1 MQETS
6 PSHRQRHAL
15 RLQLVPDQPSPSLDD
30 ASSTSQPSCSAPSD
44 RDVSASVV
52 ARQTV
57 RKDSTEGVTVVSPH
71 LRRCLTEYDEYIDFL
86 PASVMD
92 VSSPSQRSGG
102 AERDDAKLEGLN
114 GPGKNGDRDSVLT
127 WPAKLAGSLSS
138 ALVQRRGVTR
148 PGSAAL
154 GSPLFSSFLA
164 DGRHGSRNRGDSA
177 GFAAGEGEPGGKQCL
192 PPLMTKQED
201 RLDMDDG
208 NVDPLEAQCGS
219 GRPRVLT
226 AEAFPPS
233 HRLSRSTSLDSSL
246 VSSRKCRA
254 ELLRATDAL
263 CMRSP
268 LFTRNDSPLFSHVPS
283 MSLTKGGCSEL
294 KLEARELGN
303 SEERKSQQEYGTQ
316 VDKETRDSST
326 EEGVVSGLEGDREV
340 SGRTL
345 LQPDFHTR
353 LQAALREQEEGCT
366 PGLRLLRQQEMR
378 EQGDVEGEPVLAPS
392 QSRGGD
398 EEGRA
403 CPGVGRLNG
412 AGRRRGKIKGAAR
425 LPHLCRAGG
434 ADSVGR
440 EGILNAVIAKSSDGE
455 ERIAGDV
462 EMEADGEHPSDWAMK
477 PVGAEDVA
485 ALLAPGHREGREGE
499 DQGEKA
505 KATTDAQQ
513 LPEDAVIRMLSLSVE
528 LDIMGVNSG
537 AVNSAEDVARM
548 TRWREA
554 DRDDE
559 SDSSVSIR
567 KSGLE
572 NGASSSRVASEL
584 KDREILASRC
594 DGKDQVV
601 TRVTERDAKRHT
613 IIEDLGTTG
622 GPLTTRMVVQRGDD
636 DSSRENSAVL
646 RLDDV
651 SLPLYPIGQTMDCSP
666 STPTSSPIACCSRFA
681 RQLVF
686 SASRSPRARP
696 FFGSH
701 HTVSGPASH
710 PSSSAFAPMF
720 ATGSRG
726 ALANTEDEK
735 DAEREEIH
743 TLMRA
748 LGNRNEEE
756 SGEEQQDRVCAV
768 DATAGDGVD
777 GVSDNARE
785 TGKKSEADD
794 SEERCVSMPL
804 FHRKKA
810 SPFCHEGELLLASP
824 LAPPHPDILTP
835 RSTGNACGA
844 RLLLGPAPGC
854 GVSPSPQHS
863 PITDISPGT
872 VCGGAG
878 VGAATWA
885 SSCRCFFPED
895 SLSLFLEI
903 RSTLLNLLEELHDA
917 CCCCHPASSKGP
929 SLRFSP
935 CCAYHFP
942 ASFPCSLPSSSSCSV
957 TTPRPLSPSSPSP
970 PASVCHSFSSSSI
983 DDAVVQSRG
992 SSLEGQKSVRD
1003 IACAGDA
1010 SLCSPAS
1017 ASASPGL
1024 KALRPPG
1031 LEPLCPDA
1039 LAAEVS
1045 PSSSETV
1052 ASPVGT
1058 GEFFREAVSRGDS
1071 TPPGVCGGDSATLEK
1086 VVDFKKDELK
1096 EDVSSVVDETSP
1108 VEQERDEKEKKIPGV
1123 RVSIGSSVC
1132 AFRVDGKQ
1140 SLDIRDECPDSQ
1152 KKSALRAKATT
1163 TVSTTV
1169 SAITPACTPTASGC
1183 FVDSQCGVSII
1194 TGVPVC
1200 GVPSIED
1207 SRSESPVGPDVEVKR
1222 LSGVPPSPTG
1232 MDETVESTANTGL
1245 VGMSESGF
1253 AKTAEAVAAQKKAM
1267 SGEVGSAA
1275 GSDRLSRVA
1284 AGLLS
1289 GQQTRE
1295 GFEEEERAS
1304 ISSGATRC
1312 PGSGDKNAGLG
1323 GRCSLDTPAAS
1334 PSSSVSV
1341 ASPDAYSFSPFTRS
1355 GMGAESPGEN
1365 QNALSASSSPA
1376 LLTSST
1382 CHPPLP
1388 SSLHRVPGVVSPF
1401 ASSSYLSA
1409 CSSTPMSQGGVLPR
1423 CGPALHALFFE
1434 HADCLRSSR
1443 CFVEQLAY
1451 AHIFRMCLQT
1461 LGGGRPSS
1469 LSPLQQQFLVR
1480 ELFLLRQEP
1489 NRLLVRNAFMWTGQ
1503 PGCRH
1508 ILDQL
1513 CASSVSLGAGM
1524 ITSRNPF
1531 AGDRDKLGAA
1541 AHATQHGAYG
1551 WGGLRGMGSGDVSSP
1566 GFRSGLFGFDKSS
1579 GKWEFAG
1586 QHGFDDLRKN
1596 GSHAGQSRISTR
1608 GQTALAAATATSS
1621 GEQAR
1626 VECTGGL
1633 DDGTGKD
1640 TGYSTGTRKGRTF
1653 GDQEESD
1660 DRDDAGK
1667 VDQKGDA
1674 AASSDINSAF
1684 AASSA
1689 KALLDPSIFL
1699 CTADMEVG
1707 AQKSALVASLRAL
1720 RSLAPSWASQPEG
1733 GFAFHLQQLLQA
1745 RSLHSQTLQNYRVI
1759 LQELFSVPPRLWG
1772 KERLLDALHDLD
1784 CLYSVTKRRAEAR
1797 QRRIAEVLHTSK
1809 GNADSGAPDMNRRDD
1824 EGNESSHLTGAGEG
1838 QEHRA
1843 TSVRVL
1849 QQASRLGQTGE
1860 GGSGGRRVVIDDA
1873 RLSKVFGSGPYAPE
1887 DGVASR
1893 SQEKPYFLSEA
1904 DDVHSAD
1911 SFFKG
1916 SRRREDTDSRDPM
1929 TRHHLQ
1935 SERDEHSQLNSEE
1948 PHFSQGRSVCTGGKP
1963 SSSLDAAEF
1972 LGTHRGDSSD
1982 LEGPSIGAKG
1992 WPSTTG
1998 EPDTQALQQVL
2009 EEQLQ
2014 RQGLSAHNVGVA
2026 LAQILR
2032 SGGTDAALKA
2042 LQRLL
2047 SPLRQSQGAHAGGLS
2062 RDSRVGAT
2070 ERSQKQLLRQ
2080 LIQGATSMSPSL
2092 GSSWEAN
2099 GVSLA
2104 YTSKLRGV
2112 SSQRGGREGDEQEP
2126 IPLLG
2131 TSKQRGLERAGA
2143 SPARSATG
2151 MPTDEEQLG
2160 TEGTERGNASRR
2172 GKSPYS
2178 ESASKRMK
2186 TEGGHLRRHDGSLS
2200 LAMGDDDLQSLS
2212 ALQSP
2217 NDQALGAS
2225 RAHTRHSPLSR
2236 QSHFPSPSAAGLN
2249 GNQKLGVSGH
2259 CSSRRH
2265 ETKEMAAGEGRG
2277 KAYAWSAAGNGRE
2290 GGVGSRGSGT
2300 GRESGSGG
2308 QKEEQAERL
2317 EYARRAATLEKVK
2330 GVFIGKKNTC
2340 WVAQW
2345 TDSSGR
2351 SRQTCYNIKAL
2362 GFEVARQKAIEER
2375 QRQMGSAPIIVSG
2388 GSGRHQS
2395 SAASDLRRQG
2405 GMTASATAH
2414 ASGVGVVSHGSGD
2427 MTSPAF
2433 SASAQVAGG
2442 PRDTEELISLR
2453 NEDQKVTGG
2462 PGRRQTMSSSPG
2474 SASPTIFPTDGL
2486 PPRHNGNSAGTAN
2499 STTAMAN
2506 DALLS
2511 AVVHATANALNGVGV
2526 SSNAEGNSVRSSLSP
2541 TSLAADI
2548 LAQLQS
2554 ASRGLSPS
2562 PSDRRKRSVD
2572 LLLRSLSGSP
2582 ALGASST
2589 APPLPSAASPSS
2601 PDGAASTIV
2610 PSAGLISGGESGR
2623 LPVLAAQGPESPL
2636 YSPASSCEDPSR
2648 AMAHH
2653 SAPAGFVHASSSGAP
2668 QGPSSPSL
2676 EAGHDPSSPS
2686 LIKDAAGESE
2696 QEMKR
2701 LTLDERSGA
2710 DATRPTAVDL
2720 HATRNVCTSPGMA
2733 SFSSSLSELSP
2744 LVAPSLPKSGTGAS
2758 SNVSSLASLSAAL
2771 SQAFPNLASAMSVPA
2786 SNKAPRADS
2795 LSSVSPEHLQLFQQ
2809 LAEQF
2814 LPSQQRLQP
2823 PRNSHGSV
2831 ASTGSATS
2839 PSVINSHVGMSGLA
2853 RNSPILGNTVDSD
2866 VLSGVAELSTV
2877 LSQTVRSGDL
2887 ASNVGNRHTASST
2900 HLSSSL
2906 SQLHSTNL
2914 PSVNSFSTDPP
2925 LSRASSGC
2933 TSASALPSMSL
2944 HSTNPRL
2951 ASPSTSPFQAPS
2963 SEAGSSVWDS
2973 TSSATRRES
2982 SAVPSHPSSSA
2993 TKLSFLLGGHA
3004 QGATGQMVDVFSR
3017 QSSGATPRGP
3027 EDAYTVFAG
3036 PNAGRGRRHRMA
3048 YTHKQGR
3055 RTYASQARDFPRV
3068 EGIEYN
3074 VKCACWEVRCGAGFK
3089 VFSTRRLGGLQ
3100 EAYDLAVKWKQEVEG
3115 GSGGNGCRRLVSDRR
3130 LARNAGTVSQNMM
3143 MYLGNDGSG
3152 GPRVSGGDEDG
3163 EADEEGDHDES
3174 CPYPGESDAGTSLK
3188 RGSRSGSS
3196 KEDQEDDDTLRVL
3209 QHTEWGAGNRVEKPA
3224 VDRNVRA
3231 LAYDLW
3237 MRSGGSPSCE
3247 DGAPTPAMSLGEAA
3261 LATQRPQGD
3270 VDMLTSLLEQL
3281 SKTNGTAGS
3290 GSVSSLQEDSQAA
3303 PDDICGALTLL
3314 ASAVNGQSTDI
3325 GKQGSLG
3332 DVLTGDVAHDLR
3344 RLLRPERDE
3353 NTRGSA
3359 VNRDTMVRGVKDGRQ
3374 AHENGDE
3381 PSPGELRGNEGG
3393 RDSAQHMEEHKKR
3406 SREYDGHND
3415 PENRLINAVFAAASS
3430 SKKARTD

>member
-6 PSHRQRHAL
+6 PAHRERHAL
-15 RLQLVPDQPSPSLDD
+15 RLQLVPDQLSPSLED
-30 ASSTSQPSCSAPSD
+30 ASSTSHPSCAAPSD
-44 RDVSASVV
+44 RDVSSCVV
-52 ARQTV
+52 SRQNI
-57 RKDSTEGVTVVSPH
+57 RNDSTEGVTVVSPH

-102 AERDDAKLEGLN
+102 AERDDAKLEGLT
-114 GPGKNGDRDSVLT
+114 GPGNNGDRDSLSR
-127 WPAKLAGSLSS
+127 WPAKLTTSLSS
-138 ALVQRRGVTR
+138 AFVQRRGVTR
-148 PGSAAL
+148 PGSDL
-154 GSPLFSSFLA
+154 VSPLFSSFLA
-164 DGRHGSRNRGDSA
+164 DGRHGSRNEVDSA
-177 GFAAGEGEPGGKQCL
+177 GFGAGEGAQGAKQC
-192 PPLMTKQED
+192 PPLLTTKQEG
-201 RLDMDDG
+201 RLEMDDG
-208 NVDPLEAQCGS
+208 NGEPLEAQCGS

-226 AEAFPPS
+226 ADAFPPS
-233 HRLSRSTSLDSSL
+233 QRLSRSTSLDSSL
-246 VSSRKCRA
+246 ASSRKCRA
-254 ELLRATDAL
+254 QLLRATDAL

-268 LFTRNDSPLFSHVPS
+268 LFTRNDSPLFSRVPS
-283 MSLTKGGCSEL
+283 MSLTTGGRSEL
-294 KLEARELGN
+294 KLEASEPGS
-303 SEERKSQQEYGTQ
+303 SEERKSEKEYGTQ
-316 VDKETRDSST
+316 LDKETGDSSM
-326 EEGVVSGLEGDREV
+326 EDEVVSGLEGDREV

-353 LQAALREQEEGCT
+353 LQAALREQEECRA

-378 EQGDVEGEPVLAPS
+378 EQGDMEAEPALAPS
-392 QSRGGD
+392 HSRGGD
-398 EEGRA
+398 EEGRVG
-403 CPGVGRLNG
+403 PGVGRLNG
-412 AGRRRGKIKGAAR
+412 AGRRRGKNKGAAR
-425 LPHLCRAGG
+425 LPHLFRVGG
-434 ADSVGR
+434 PDSDAR
-440 EGILNAVIAKSSDGE
+440 EGILNAVVAKSSDGG
-455 ERIAGDV
+455 ERTAGDV
-462 EMEADGEHPSDWAMK
+462 EMEADGEHQSDWAMK
-477 PVGAEDVA
+477 AAGAEDVA
-485 ALLAPGHREGREGE
+485 ALLAPGHRESREGE
-499 DQGEKA
+499 DRSEKA

-528 LDIMGVNSG
+528 LDIMGVNSC
-537 AVNSAEDVARM
+537 AVGSAEDVARM
-548 TRWREA
+548 TRWRA
-554 DRDDE
+554 DLDDE

-567 KSGLE
+567 KNGVE
-572 NGASSSRVASEL
+572 NGASASGVASEL
-584 KDREILASRC
+584 KDREILATRC
-594 DGKDQVV
+594 DDKDQVV
-601 TRVTERDAKRHT
+601 TRVTEKNAQRHT
-613 IIEDLGTTG
+613 IIEDLGTTD
-622 GPLTTRMVVQRGDD
+622 GPRTTRMVVQHGDD
-636 DSSRENSAVL
+636 DSSPRESSAVL

-696 FFGSH
+696 FFFGSH
-701 HTVSGPASH
+701 HTVSGPTSC
-710 PSSSAFAPMF
+710 PSSAFAPTF
-720 ATGSRG
+720 ASGSRG
-726 ALANTEDEK
+726 ALANAQDEK
-735 DAEREEIH
+735 DEERRESH
-743 TLMRA
+743 ALMCA
-748 LGNRNEEE
+748 LGNINEEE
-756 SGEEQQDRVCAV
+756 SGEEQQNRVCAI
-768 DATAGDGVD
+768 DATAGVGVD

-785 TGKKSEADD
+785 TGKKSEVDD

-804 FHRKKA
+804 FQRKKA

-835 RSTGNACGA
+835 RSAGNACGA

-854 GVSPSPQHS
+854 GVSPSPQHP
-863 PITDISPGT
+863 PITDISPGA

-885 SSCRCFFPED
+885 SSCRCFLPED

-970 PASVCHSFSSSSI
+970 PASVCHSFSSSSAI
-983 DDAVVQSRG
+983 DDTVVQSRG
-992 SSLEGQKSVRD
+992 SSLEGQKSIRD
-1003 IACAGDA
+1003 IACAGEA

-1031 LEPLCPDA
+1031 LEPLCPHA

-1071 TPPGVCGGDSATLEK
+1071 TPPGLCGGDSATLEK
-1086 VVDFKKDELK
+1086 VVFKKDELK
-1096 EDVSSVVDETSP
+1096 EDVSSVVDEASP

-1123 RVSIGSSVC
+1123 RVSIGSNVC

-1140 SLDIRDECPDSQ
+1140 NLDIRDECPDSQ

-1183 FVDSQCGVSII
+1183 FVDSHCGVSIV
-1194 TGVPVC
+1194 TGIPVC

-1207 SRSESPVGPDVEVKR
+1207 SRSESPVGADVEVKR

-1232 MDETVESTANTGL
+1232 IDETVESTANTGL
-1245 VGMSESGF
+1245 IGMSESGF

-1267 SGEVGSAA
+1267 SGEIERA
-1275 GSDRLSRVA
+1275 GDSDRLSRVA
-1284 AGLLS
+1284 DGLLS

-1312 PGSGDKNAGLG
+1312 PGTGDKNAGLG

-1355 GMGAESPGEN
+1355 GVGAESPGEN

-1382 CHPPLP
+1382 RHPPLP

-1401 ASSSYLSA
+1401 ASSSSLSV

-1434 HADCLRSSR
+1434 HVDCLRSSR

-1513 CASSVSLGAGM
+1513 CGSSVSLSAGM
-1524 ITSRNPF
+1524 ITSKNPF
-1531 AGDRDKLGAA
+1531 AVDRDKLGAA
-1541 AHATQHGAYG
+1541 GHATQHGAYG
-1551 WGGLRGMGSGDVSSP
+1551 WGGLHGMGNGDGSSP
-1566 GFRSGLFGFDKSS
+1566 GFPGGFFGFEKSS
-1579 GKWEFAG
+1579 SNWEFSG

-1608 GQTALAAATATSS
+1608 GQSALAAATATSS

-1626 VECTGGL
+1626 VECIGGV
-1633 DDGTGKD
+1633 DDGTGKEA
-1640 TGYSTGTRKGRTF
+1640 GYSTGTRKGRTF

-1660 DRDDAGK
+1660 DREGGGK
-1667 VDQKGDA
+1667 ADQKGDA
-1674 AASSDINSAF
+1674 AASSDINSPV
-1684 AASSA
+1684 AASPA

-1797 QRRIAEVLHTSK
+1797 QKRVEEMLHTSRE
-1809 GNADSGAPDMNRRDD
+1809 NADSGAQDMIRRDD
-1824 EGNESSHLTGAGEG
+1824 EGNESSHLSGAGEG

-1843 TSVRVL
+1843 ESVRVL

-1873 RLSKVFGSGPYAPE
+1873 RLPKVFGSGSYAPE
-1887 DGVASR
+1887 DSVASR
-1893 SQEKPYFLSEA
+1893 SQEKPDFLSEA

-1916 SRRREDTDSRDPM
+1916 SRRREDTDPRDPM

-1935 SERDEHSQLNSEE
+1935 SERDEHSLLNSEE
-1948 PHFSQGRSVCTGGKP
+1948 LHFRQGRSVCIGGK
-1963 SSSLDAAEF
+1963 SSSSFDAAES

-1982 LEGPSIGAKG
+1982 LEDPSICAKG

-1998 EPDTQALQQVL
+1998 ESDTQALQQVL
-2009 EEQLQ
+2009 EEQLR
-2014 RQGLSAHNVGVA
+2014 RQGLSAHNVGAA
-2026 LAQILR
+2026 LAQVLR

-2047 SPLRQSQGAHAGGLS
+2047 APSRQQGAHAGGLS
-2062 RDSRVGAT
+2062 RDNRVGAM

-2104 YTSKLRGV
+2104 YASKLRGV

-2131 TSKQRGLERAGA
+2131 TSKQRGLERSGA
-2143 SPARSATG
+2143 SPARSGSG
-2151 MPTDEEQLG
+2151 MPTDEERLG
-2160 TEGTERGNASRR
+2160 TEVTERGNASRR
-2172 GKSPYS
+2172 GKPHYS
-2178 ESASKRMK
+2178 ESSSKRMK
-2186 TEGGHLRRHDGSLS
+2186 TEGGHLRRHDASLS
-2200 LAMGDDDLQSLS
+2200 LAVGDDELQALS
-2212 ALQSP
+2212 ALPSP
-2217 NDQALGAS
+2217 NDQALGSS

-2265 ETKEMAAGEGRG
+2265 EAKEMAAGEGRG
-2277 KAYAWSAAGNGRE
+2277 KSYAWSAAGNGRE

-2405 GMTASATAH
+2405 GMATSATAH

-2427 MTSPAF
+2427 VTSPAF

-2442 PRDTEELISLR
+2442 PRDTDELISLR

-2474 SASPTIFPTDGL
+2474 SVSPTMFPTDGL
-2486 PPRHNGNSAGTAN
+2486 PSRQNGNSAGTAN
-2499 STTAMAN
+2499 GTTAMAN

-2572 LLLRSLSGSP
+2572 LLRSLSGSP
-2582 ALGASST
+2582 VLGASST
-2589 APPLPSAASPSS
+2589 APPLPSAVSPSS
-2601 PDGAASTIV
+2601 PDGAASTMV

-2648 AMAHH
+2648 AMAQH
-2653 SAPAGFVHASSSGAP
+2653 STPGGFVHASSGGAP
-2668 QGPSSPSL
+2668 QGPSSPSV
-2676 EAGHDPSSPS
+2676 EASHDLSSPS

-2701 LTLDERSGA
+2701 MTLDEKSGA
-2710 DATRPTAVDL
+2710 DATRPTTVDL
-2720 HATRNVCTSPGMA
+2720 HAARNVCTSPGMA
-2733 SFSSSLSELSP
+2733 SSSFSLSESSP
-2744 LVAPSLPKSGTGAS
+2744 LVAPSLPKSETGVS
-2758 SNVSSLASLSAAL
+2758 SNVPSLASLSAAL
-2771 SQAFPNLASAMSVPA
+2771 SQAFPNLASAMSVPT
-2786 SNKAPRADS
+2786 SNKVPRTDS

-2823 PRNSHGSV
+2823 PRNSHGSA
-2831 ASTGSATS
+2831 ASIGSAS
-2839 PSVINSHVGMSGLA
+2839 SLSLINPHVEMSSVS
-2853 RNSPILGNTVDSD
+2853 RNSPIFGNTVDPG
-2866 VLSGVAELSTV
+2866 VLSGVAELSSAI
-2877 LSQTVRSGDL
+2877 SQTVRSGDL
-2887 ASNVGNRHTASST
+2887 AANVGNRHLASST

-2914 PSVNSFSTDPP
+2914 PSVNSFSTEPP

-2933 TSASALPSMSL
+2933 TSASALPSISL

-2963 SEAGSSVWDS
+2963 SEAGSSMNS
-2973 TSSATRRES
+2973 ASSATRRES
-2982 SAVPSHPSSSA
+2982 SAVPSHPSSPA

-3004 QGATGQMVDVFSR
+3004 QGASGQMVDVFSR
-3017 QSSGATPRGP
+3017 QSSGTAPRGP
-3027 EDAYTVFAG
+3027 EDAYAVFAG

-3074 VKCACWEVRCGAGFK
+3074 VKCACWEVRCGASFK

-3163 EADEEGDHDES
+3163 EADEEADHEEG
-3174 CPYPGESDAGTSLK
+3174 CPYPGESDAGNSLK

-3196 KEDQEDDDTLRVL
+3196 KEDQEDDDRLRVL
-3209 QHTEWGAGNRVEKPA
+3209 QHTEWGAGNRVENPA
-3224 VDRNVRA
+3224 VDRNARA

-3247 DGAPTPAMSLGEAA
+3247 DGAPAPAMSLGEAA

-3303 PDDICGALTLL
+3303 PEDICGALTLL
-3314 ASAVNGQSTDI
+3314 AGAVNGQSTDI

-3344 RLLRPERDE
+3344 RLLRPEPDE
-3353 NTRGSA
+3353 NARGSA
-3359 VNRDTMVRGVKDGRQ
+3359 VNRDTMVRGVKDGGQ
-3374 AHENGDE
+3374 AHENGDD
-3381 PSPGELRGNEGG
+3381 PSPGELRGNGG

-3415 PENRLINAVFAAASS
+3415 PENRLINAIFAAASS